1 MRIMRESRAVDM
13 IIVCCRWVRLRGS
26 CTNLADLLTVRRR
39 YARCTSSAFSFVA
52 LLTLQPIR
60 FQHIGITAQTAIK
73 NLSQMT
79 AVRDLRAQ
87 LEALDDEVASLR
99 ETLNPSAA
107 AGTPSKNSYDDI
119 DDVARLERLVK
130 AREKT
135 RQTLEGR
142 ASWAAAERAKADGA
156 GS

>member
-1 MRIMRESRAVDM
+1 
-13 IIVCCRWVRLRGS
+13 
-26 CTNLADLLTVRRR
+26 
-39 YARCTSSAFSFVA
+39 
-52 LLTLQPIR
+52 
-60 FQHIGITAQTAIK
+60 
-73 NLSQMT
+73 MT

-87 LEALDDEVASLR
+87 LEALDDEIASLR

-107 AGTPSKNSYDDI
+107 TATPAAKNSYDDI

-142 ASWAAAERAKADGA
+142 ASWAAAEQAKVNGA